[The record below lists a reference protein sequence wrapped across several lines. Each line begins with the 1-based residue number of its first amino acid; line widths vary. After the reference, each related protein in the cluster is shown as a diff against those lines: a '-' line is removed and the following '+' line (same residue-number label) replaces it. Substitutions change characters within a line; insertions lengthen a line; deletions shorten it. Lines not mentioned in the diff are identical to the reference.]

1 MARKRRQELSMRKMR
16 EILRL
21 GLQCGLGFREI
32 ARSCCISHPTAKK
45 YLEAARKA
53 GLRYEQLV
61 QMDNNAVYALLN
73 GALSSKARKF
83 RPMPN
88 WAYIHE
94 ELKKKSVTLQL
105 LWQEYKA
112 VYPDGYE
119 SSQFSEHYRRW
130 KKKLNVS
137 LRQTYRVGEKMFVDY
152 AGQTMP
158 IHDKVTGKIREA
170 QIFISVLGASNYTYS
185 EASWDQKLASWING
199 HIRAFEYFE
208 GVAKITVPDNLKS
221 GISRACR
228 YEPDINPTYH
238 DLAAHYGTVVIPA
251 RVRRPKDKSKVEAG
265 VLVVERWILA
275 ALRNRKFFSLNELNS
290 AIRELLIKLNERP
303 FKKLPGSRRSLYEKL
318 EKNALIPLP
327 QVPYVLAEWKKAR
340 VNIDYHIELNSH
352 YYSVPYNLV
361 HEKVDV
367 RFTSTIVEILYN
379 GKRIASH
386 MRDDSKGRH
395 TTIKEHMPKT
405 HRQYLEWTPSRI
417 IDWAG
422 KIGKSTAE
430 IVEIILNSRKYPE
443 QSYRSCLGIL
453 RLAKAYSNERLESA
467 CRRALVYK
475 GYSYKSIKSIIENGL
490 DKQPLTESRGDLF
503 INHENIRGNKY
514 FNNQTEQEV
523 MIC

>member
-1 MARKRRQELSMRKMR
+1 MARKRKRELSMRKMR

-21 GLQCGLGFREI
+21 GLQCGLGIREI

-53 GLRYEQLV
+53 GLKYEQAA
-61 QMDNNAVYALLN
+61 QMDDKAVYALLN
-73 GALSSKARKF
+73 RSLSSKARKL
-83 RPMPN
+83 RPMPD

-112 VYPDGYE
+112 VYADGYE
-119 SSQFSEHYRRW
+119 SSQFSEYYRRW

-137 LRQTYRVGEKMFVDY
+137 LRQTYRAGEKMFVDY
-152 AGQTMP
+152 AGQTIS
-158 IHDKVTGKIREA
+158 IHDKFTGKVKQA
-170 QIFISVLGASNYTYS
+170 QIFISVLGASNYTYA
-185 EASWDQKLASWING
+185 EASWDQSLGNWING
-199 HIRAFEYFE
+199 HIRTFEYFK
-208 GVAKITVPDNLKS
+208 GVTRITIPDNLKA

-238 DLAAHYGTVVIPA
+238 DLAAHYGTVIIPA

-275 ALRNRKFFSLNELNS
+275 ALRNRKFFGLNELNR
-290 AIRELLIKLNERP
+290 AIRELLVKLNERP

-318 EKNALIPLP
+318 EKDALIPLP

-340 VNIDYHIELNSH
+340 VNIDYHIELKGH

-361 HEKVDV
+361 HEKVDI
-367 RFTSTIVEILYN
+367 RFTNTTVEILYN

-386 MRDDSKGRH
+386 IRDDSKGRH
-395 TTIKEHMPKT
+395 TTIKEHMPKA

-417 IDWAG
+417 INWAG
-422 KIGKSTAE
+422 KIGKSTSE
-430 IVEIILNSRKYPE
+430 IVEIILNSRKHPE
-443 QSYRSCLGIL
+443 QAYRSCLGIL
-453 RLAKAYSNERLESA
+453 RLAKAYSDERLESA

-475 GYSYKSIKSIIENGL
+475 GYSYKSIKAIIENGL
-490 DKQPLTESRGDLF
+490 DKQPLLESKRD
-503 INHENIRGNKY
+503 IAIKHENIRGNKY
-514 FNNQTEQEV
+514 FNNHVQQEV
-523 MIC
+523 IVC